1 MLKTAKTNPLNKY
14 MTKVQS
20 SIYWASEASP
30 TLGCSIEISRDIY
43 TKYSTLPSGISVYI
57 VPKVGIFPEA
67 GGRGKYSL
75 PRVQYMPIFHK
86 EGF

>member
-1 MLKTAKTNPLNKY
+1 M
-14 MTKVQS
+14 S
-20 SIYWASEASP
+20 W
-30 TLGCSIEISRDIY
+30 RDGTIY
-43 TKYSTLPSGISVYI
+43 TDIPLGKVEYLEYI

-75 PRVQYMPIFHK
+75 LRVQYMPIFHK